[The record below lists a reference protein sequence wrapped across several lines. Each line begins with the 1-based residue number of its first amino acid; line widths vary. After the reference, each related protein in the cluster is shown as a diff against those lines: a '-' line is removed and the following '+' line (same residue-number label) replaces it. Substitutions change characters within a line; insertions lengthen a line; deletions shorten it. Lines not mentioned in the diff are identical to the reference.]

1 MSLEKPGPYIESL
14 ARFKNR
20 FPYLYFL
27 EKARREWQD
36 DAGSCKATVLELHG
50 DHFSRSDVRRPGELK
65 DHLEARSRQDQPDEK
80 KAGEEAPACKHR
92 IYIIQDLSNAFLEIL
107 GSHFQIDPYVFASQ
121 AWVHHWSSHR
131 SDFGMPQRLP
141 SLHSRTIHSTLRY
154 YELNY
159 LHEETAI
166 GRTHAPDS
174 KYKLKSNL
182 LRRVER
188 QSSEDRPGLTVF
200 FVRRNVS
207 FWARQ
212 SEVVI
217 LTEPPIRFEDE
228 YHKSEPYRHGYP
240 DYIPWSPAA
249 AASQSLPMTAVSM
262 LEAIATYWTDVAD
275 PAEIQAVRA
284 DPSKAGDLL
293 ETICSSHWMVM
304 FDYMWTKLNDS
315 EMSLK
320 EITDHHGWP
329 EDKTKLISNVKKTLM
344 QGIAWKRRLNWICG
358 EMDASL
364 KSLGVYSG
372 ASGSPLQSTDDHINF
387 RYMRSQFEMLK
398 SEYRQ
403 FSDYLTSIL
412 EVFQGETALEEA
424 RTSTKIGVA
433 SEALTRLSV
442 QLAEKS
448 YEEGRRSAEF
458 AQISVILTAVGIVF
472 IPLTYTASIF
482 SMGSDYGPNGGHFW
496 VYWAVAAP
504 LAVVSIILFALFSRT
519 QRLYDSLAWILFG
532 PYAKKEDGANGTVSH
547 ENISARHVPLVAPA
561 DGVRERKHPSA

>member
-1 MSLEKPGPYIESL
+1 MSLEKSRPYMESL
-14 ARFKNR
+14 SRLRDR

-27 EKARREWQD
+27 EKARREWKD
-36 DAGSCKATVLELHG
+36 NAESCKATVLELHG
-50 DHFSRSDVRRPGELK
+50 DHFLRRDVGNARELK
-65 DHLEARSRQDQPDEK
+65 DHLEARSRPDQPQEK
-80 KAGEEAPACKHR
+80 KTGQGASSCRHR
-92 IYIIQDLSNAFLEIL
+92 IYIVQDLSNAFLETL
-107 GSHFQIDPYVFASQ
+107 GSHFQVDPYVFASQ
-121 AWVHHWSSHR
+121 AWVSHWSSHR

-141 SLHSRTIHSTLRY
+141 SLHSRTTHSTLRY
-154 YELNY
+154 YELNN
-159 LHEETAI
+159 LHDETET
-166 GRTHAPDS
+166 GRSHSTDS
-174 KYKLKSNL
+174 KYKLMSNL
-182 LRRVER
+182 LRRVEK
-188 QSSEDRPGLTVF
+188 QSGVDRSEPPVF

-207 FWARQ
+207 SWVRRDGNDWD
-212 SEVVI
+212 VVI
-217 LTEPPIRFEDE
+217 LTEPPIRFENE
-228 YHKSEPYRHGYP
+228 HHKSEPYRHGYP
-240 DYIPWSPAA
+240 DFVPWSAA
-249 AASQSLPMTAVSM
+249 AAVAQSPPMTAMSM
-262 LEAIATYWTDVAD
+262 LEAIATYWTNVASPD
-275 PAEIQAVRA
+275 EIEALRA
-284 DPSKAGDLL
+284 DPSKARDLL

-315 EMSLK
+315 EMGLK

-329 EDKTKLISNVKKTLM
+329 EDKSKLIKNVKKTLM

-364 KSLGVYSG
+364 KNLGVHPG
-372 ASGSPLQSTDDHINF
+372 ASASPLTGTDEHVDF

-403 FSDYLTSIL
+403 FSEYLASIL

-424 RTSTKIGVA
+424 KMSTKIGSA

-482 SMGSDYGPNGGHFW
+482 SMANDYGPNGGRFW

-504 LAVVSIILFALFSRT
+504 LATVSILLFALVSRT
-519 QRLYDSLAWILFG
+519 QSLYNSLAWALFG
-532 PYAKKEDGANGTVSH
+532 PHAKKETGVNEAIPH
-547 ENISARHVPLVAPA
+547 ENISPSHGASAVQ
-561 DGVRERKHPSA
+561 VRNDQEHK